1 MQNLRNRS
9 FLTLLDF
16 SQKEVEFLLNLAE
29 DLKHAKYIGNEKPM
43 LKNKNIALLFE
54 KDSTRTRCSFEV
66 AAHDQGA
73 NVTYLGPTGSQMGKK
88 ETAKDT
94 ARVLG
99 GMYDGIEYRGFSQR
113 IVETLAEFSGVP
125 VWTGLTDEDHPT
137 QVLADF
143 LTAKEVLKKDYSE
156 INFTYVGDGRN
167 NVANALM
174 QGAAI
179 MGMNFHLVCPQELN
193 PTDELLNR
201 CKRIADENG
210 GNILITDDIDKGV
223 KDSDVIYT
231 DVWVSMGEPDE
242 VWQER
247 LKLLEPYRVNKEL
260 MDKTGNPNVI
270 FEHCLPSFHNTDT
283 KIGKQIYEQY
293 GISEMEVTDEVFESK
308 ASVVFQ
314 EAENRMHTIK
324 AVMVATLGEF

>member
-16 SQKEVEFLLNLAE
+16 SQKEVEFLLNLSE
-29 DLKHAKYIGNEKPM
+29 DLKRAKYAGIEQQK
-43 LKNKNIALLFE
+43 LKDKNIALIFE
-54 KDSTRTRCSFEV
+54 KDSTRTRCAFET
-66 AAHDQGA
+66 AAYDQGA
-73 NVTYLGPTGSQMGKK
+73 HVTYLGPTGSQMGKK
-88 ETAKDT
+88 ESAKDT

-113 IVETLAEFSGVP
+113 TVEELAKYSGVP
-125 VWTGLTDEDHPT
+125 VWNGLTDEDHPT

-143 LTAKEVLKKDYSE
+143 LTAKEVLKKPYHE

-179 MGMNFHLVCPQELN
+179 MGMTFHLVCPKELN

-201 CKRIADENG
+201 CKEIAAKNG
-210 GNILITDDIDKGV
+210 GEILVTDDIDEGV
-223 KDSDVIYT
+223 KGSDVIYT

-242 VWQER
+242 VWEKR
-247 LKLLEPYRVNKEL
+247 IKLLEPYRVTKE
-260 MDKTGNPNVI
+260 MMEKTGNPRAI
-270 FEHCLPSFHNTDT
+270 FEHCLPSFHDTET
-283 KIGKQIYEQY
+283 KIGKEIQEKY
-293 GISEMEVTDEVFESK
+293 GLTEMEVADEVFESEQ
-308 ASVVFQ
+308 SVVFQ
-314 EAENRMHTIK
+314 EAENRAHTIK
-324 AVMVATLGEF
+324 AVMVATLGE

>member
-16 SQKEVEFLLNLAE
+16 SQKEVEFLLNLSE
-29 DLKHAKYIGNEKPM
+29 DLKRAKYAGIEQQK
-43 LKNKNIALLFE
+43 LKSKNIALIFE
-54 KDSTRTRCSFEV
+54 KDSTRTRCAFET
-66 AAHDQGA
+66 AAYDQGA
-73 NVTYLGPTGSQMGKK
+73 HVTYLGPTGSQMGKK
-88 ETAKDT
+88 ESAKDT

-113 IVETLAEFSGVP
+113 TVEELAKYSGVP
-125 VWTGLTDEDHPT
+125 VWNGLTDEDHPT

-143 LTAKEVLKKDYSE
+143 LTAKEVLKKPYHE

-179 MGMNFHLVCPQELN
+179 MGMTFHLVCPKELN

-201 CKRIADENG
+201 CKEIAAKNG
-210 GNILITDDIDKGV
+210 GEILVTDDIDEGV
-223 KDSDVIYT
+223 KGSDVIYT

-242 VWQER
+242 VWEKR
-247 LKLLEPYRVNKEL
+247 IKLLEPYRVTKE
-260 MDKTGNPNVI
+260 MMEKTGNPRAI
-270 FEHCLPSFHNTDT
+270 FEHCLPSFHDTET
-283 KIGKQIYEQY
+283 KIGKEIQEKY
-293 GISEMEVTDEVFESK
+293 GLTEMEVADEVFESEQ
-308 ASVVFQ
+308 SVVFQ
-314 EAENRMHTIK
+314 EAENRAHTIK
-324 AVMVATLGEF
+324 AVMVATLGE